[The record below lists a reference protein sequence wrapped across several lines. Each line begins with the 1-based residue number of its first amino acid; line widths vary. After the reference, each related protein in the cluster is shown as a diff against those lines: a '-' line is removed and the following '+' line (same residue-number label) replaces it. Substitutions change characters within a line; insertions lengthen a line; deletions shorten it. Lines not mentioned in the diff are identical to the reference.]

1 MALRL
6 AGCECP
12 LDRYASRDD
21 DSLHHL
27 YIDTLMIEQIT
38 SIFTGRVLQ
47 LNVERVRLPN
57 GSVADLE
64 IAHHPGGAAIVAIDN
79 QQRVC
84 LLYQFRH
91 AACGWIWELPAGKID
106 NKEPPF
112 DTAQRELTEEA
123 GMTANNWQSLG
134 ECVSS
139 PGVFTEVIHLY
150 LATGLTTVEMAPE
163 EHEVF
168 RVEWRPFAEAIKMAQ
183 SGEIR
188 DGKTIVGLFRAAPFV
203 TQ

>member
-1 MALRL
+1 
-6 AGCECP
+6 
-12 LDRYASRDD
+12 
-21 DSLHHL
+21 
-27 YIDTLMIEQIT
+27 MIEHIT
-38 SIFTGRVLQ
+38 SIYTGRVLQ

-64 IAHHPGGAAIVAIDN
+64 IAHHPGGAAIVAIDD

-91 AACGWIWELPAGKID
+91 AAGGWIWELPAGKID

-112 DTAQRELTEEA
+112 ETAQRELIEEA
-123 GMTANNWQSLG
+123 GMTAIRWQSLG
-134 ECVSS
+134 DCVSS

-150 LATGLTTVEMAPE
+150 LATGLTAVEMAPE

-168 RVEWRPFAEAIKMAQ
+168 RVEWRPFAEAVKMAQ

-188 DGKTIVGLFRAAPFV
+188 DGKTIVGLFRALPFSEK
-203 TQ
+203 